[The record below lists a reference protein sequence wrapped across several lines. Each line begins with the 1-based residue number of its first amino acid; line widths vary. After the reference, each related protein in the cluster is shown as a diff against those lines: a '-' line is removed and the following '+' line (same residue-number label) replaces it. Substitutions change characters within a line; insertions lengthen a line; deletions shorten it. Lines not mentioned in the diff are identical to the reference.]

1 MFYIYVFAKI
11 RVRVRVKGGSQNAS
25 KVKFAQTLRDGR
37 LGGGMTCSLRIL
49 SISLILT
56 EIYGSLRNPN

>member
-25 KVKFAQTLRDGR
+25 KVKFAQTLRNSR
-37 LGGGMTCSLRIL
+37 QGGG
-49 SISLILT
+49 
-56 EIYGSLRNPN
+56 